1 MQRPFTTASSRW
13 AALQSRDPRA
23 SDAFIYSVITTK
35 IYCRPTCPSR
45 LARRANIIFHQD
57 ATEAKAA
64 GFRACKRCLP
74 GLSSTDY
81 AAEENKA
88 KLVVEKVA
96 DLLGKELSGGM
107 AAKKW
112 TVRMLATEVGLTES
126 YFCRLFKKEVGCT
139 VGEFRAKL
147 ASLQQEL
154 EREEAKEKRNLMPIS
169 CTKAIPETFEAPT
182 EQCAI
187 GTNETYLDM
196 TDIHWNTAFRTADE
210 FNFDSIHPDNYL
222 DPSGYNVFVFPEPI
236 EEDGFQF
243 LDLSSF
249 VETS

>member
-1 MQRPFTTASSRW
+1 MQRPFTTAASRW

-57 ATEAKAA
+57 ATEAEAA

-96 DLLGKELSGGM
+96 DLLGKELSGGKV
-107 AAKKW
+107 AKKW

-154 EREEAKEKRNLMPIS
+154 ERKKENERGNLMSTS
-169 CTKAIPETFEAPT
+169 CAKATPETFEAPM
-182 EQCAI
+182 EQCAL
-187 GTNETYLDM
+187 GTSETYLDM

-210 FNFDSIHPDNYL
+210 YNLDLIHLDNYF
-222 DPSGYNVFVFPEPI
+222 DTSGCNVVDFPEPI